1 VPRNLLEAA
10 KALLELENTHQ
21 ENVPVARA
29 MRNRVI
35 STCYYSVFQATSHI
49 VADRFSPLDGPAF
62 APRRWSQIFRS
73 LDHRQVVKV
82 ARQLLITKQ
91 KGEVTIGGKMA
102 LEYSVRVWAKNIID
116 LQQFRHSADYDPF
129 YDPSRAETQS
139 FIALAEDTLLILEN
153 LSPEESAEL
162 AVSLAFPPRINT

>member
-10 KALLELENTHQ
+10 KALLELENSHQ
-21 ENVPVARA
+21 ENAPIARA

-49 VADRFSPLDGPAF
+49 VADRFSPHDGLAF

-73 LDHRQVVKV
+73 LDHRQVV
-82 ARQLLITKQ
+82 TKQ

-139 FIALAEDTLLILEN
+139 FIALAEDTLLLLEN
-153 LSPEESAEL
+153 LSPRESTEL
-162 AVSLAFPPRINT
+162 AVNLAFPPRVNI